1 MRVSVRVCVCVF
13 IVIPAV
19 MCLILYKNSVYSAEQ
34 RANAA
39 DVTQMPSDT
48 TQEIQEMDPKN
59 DVDILTVTTQKVAT
73 TLTIHVCD
81 SAIRET
87 QENVSVAAKFTFH
100 TEYKCRS
107 AILV

>member
-1 MRVSVRVCVCVF
+1 MCVRVVVCVRVCVF

-59 DVDILTVTTQKVAT
+59 DVDSLTVTTQKVAT

-81 SAIRET
+81 SAIRD
-87 QENVSVAAKFTFH
+87 SR
-100 TEYKCRS
+100 KC
-107 AILV
+107 